1 MASLK
6 TVSEHNAIE
15 AGVATNVRRSL
26 FGMVVVALALRL
38 AVVAFLYPERLN
50 PDRDHWRFAG
60 ETGRIA
66 QSIVEGRGFSSPFR
80 GSTGPTAMIPPV
92 YPALLA
98 GVFRLFGIY
107 TKASALAILS
117 LDSLFSALTCI
128 PVFLIAQRSFGGRTG
143 VWAGWVWA
151 FFPYAIYFSAD
162 FIWVTTLAT
171 LMLVLLFLA
180 ALHFEDSPRVALWI
194 GCGVLA
200 GIGALIDPVVLSV
213 IPLLV
218 LWMCYRRR
226 QKKQRW
232 FVPALAVALAFAATV
247 APWMIRNYRVFHT
260 FVPFRDNFGL
270 ELYVGNNGSTRH
282 FAPSGFHPSTT
293 DREMNEYA
301 QIGEL
306 AYMRHKQAQAVALI
320 KAHPGGFAEL
330 SLRRALYM
338 WTNLWSFSRRY
349 LEAEPLDPP
358 NIFLCTALTVLALE
372 GLRRTFQR
380 GASIAMP
387 YAIAL
392 FFFPMVYYVT
402 HPQDYYRRPID
413 PICVVLAAYTV
424 TSWMQNRARPALRH
438 ATFRRLP
445 VMSSQRLATDTMTS
459 RVPARSN
466 E

>member
-1 MASLK
+1 MVSLK
-6 TVSEHNAIE
+6 TVTEHNAIE
-15 AGVATNVRRSL
+15 AAVATKVRRSW
-26 FGMVVVALALRL
+26 FWMVVVALALRL
-38 AVVAFLYPERLN
+38 TVVAFLYPERLN

-66 QSIVEGRGFSSPFR
+66 QSIVQGRGFSSPFR
-80 GSTGPTAMIPPV
+80 GSIGPTAIMPPI
-92 YPALLA
+92 YPSLLA

-107 TKASALAILS
+107 TKASALVMLS

-128 PVFLIAQRSFGGRTG
+128 PVFLIAQRSFGGRTAVG
-143 VWAGWVWA
+143 AGWAWT

-171 LMLVLLFLA
+171 LMLALLFLA
-180 ALHFEDSPRVALWI
+180 ALHLEDSTRVALWV
-194 GCGVLA
+194 GFGVLA
-200 GIGALIDPVVLSV
+200 GIGALIDPIVLSV

-218 LWMCYRRR
+218 LWMGYRRL

-232 FVPALAVALAFAATV
+232 FIPALAAALACGATV
-247 APWMIRNYRVFHT
+247 APWMIRNHRVFHT
-260 FVPFRDNFGL
+260 FVPLRDNFGL
-270 ELYVGNNGSTRH
+270 ELYVGNNGNTWH
-282 FAPSGFHPSTT
+282 FAPGGVHPSSA

-306 AYMRHKQAQAVALI
+306 VYMRHKQAQAVALI
-320 KAHPGGFAEL
+320 KAHPGDFAEL

-338 WTNLWSFSRRY
+338 WTNVWSFSRRY

-358 NIFLCTALTVLALE
+358 NIFLCTALTVLALA
-372 GLRRTFQR
+372 GLSRTFQR
-380 GASIAMP
+380 GASIGMP

-413 PICVVLAAYTV
+413 PIFVVLAAYAV
-424 TSWMQNRARPALRH
+424 TSWMQDRARPALS
-438 ATFRRLP
+438 RLQTP
-445 VMSSQRLATDTMTS
+445 
-459 RVPARSN
+459 P
-466 E
+466 

>member
-1 MASLK
+1 
-6 TVSEHNAIE
+6 
-15 AGVATNVRRSL
+15 
-26 FGMVVVALALRL
+26 MVVVALALRL
-38 AVVAFLYPERLN
+38 AVVAFVYPERLN

-80 GSTGPTAMIPPV
+80 GSTGPTAMMPPV
-92 YPALLA
+92 YPSLLA

-128 PVFLIAQRSFGGRTG
+128 PVFLIAQRSFGRRTA
-143 VWAGWVWA
+143 VRAGWAWA

-171 LMLVLLFLA
+171 LMLALLFLA

-200 GIGALIDPVVLSV
+200 GIGALSDPVVLSV

-218 LWMCYRRR
+218 LWMCCRRR
-226 QKKQRW
+226 QKKQCW
-232 FVPALAVALAFAATV
+232 FVPALAVALAFGATV

-358 NIFLCTALTVLALE
+358 NILLCTTLTVLALE

-424 TSWMQNRARPALRH
+424 TSWMQNRTRPALRH
-438 ATFRRLP
+438 ATFRPRR
-445 VMSSQRLATDTMTS
+445 VMSSQRLATDATTS
-459 RVPARSN
+459 RLPARSN